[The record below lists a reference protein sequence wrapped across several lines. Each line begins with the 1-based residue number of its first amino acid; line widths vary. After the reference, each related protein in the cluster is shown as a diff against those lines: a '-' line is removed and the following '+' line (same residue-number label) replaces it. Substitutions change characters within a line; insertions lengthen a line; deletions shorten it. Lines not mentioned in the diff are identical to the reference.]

1 MSLIHDV
8 LTLLADGD
16 RHSGVALAARL
27 GVSRAAVSKA
37 VALLPDVP
45 ISVTRGGYALPA
57 GFRPL
62 ESVRI
67 QALLH
72 EKGCV
77 VEELDVREEVDST
90 NRVLLAGSRD
100 GLCVCTAE
108 RQTAGRGRRG
118 RQWHSTPY
126 GNVMV
131 SASWVVR
138 ASTHSLGVL
147 SLGAGVAVLRALRG
161 LGVEDAVLKWPNDVL
176 WQGRK
181 LAGIL
186 IEMRGET
193 EAMRVVVGVGVNGT
207 LGPEAASRVDQAWV
221 DLRTLVEAVDRDR
234 MVAGLIV
241 ELDRVMTAYREGH
254 VAPLLHEWR
263 AHHAWAGSAVHIEEP
278 GKGAVVGTVVD
289 VNDDGLLIL
298 EVAGVRRLVRSGEVS
313 MHLL

>member
-57 GFRPL
+57 AFRPL
-62 ESVRI
+62 ESARI
-67 QALLH
+67 RGWLQ

-77 VEELDVREEVDST
+77 VEELDLREEVDST
-90 NRVLLAGSRD
+90 NRVLLAGSRE
-100 GLCVCTAE
+100 GVCVCAAE

-118 RQWHSTPY
+118 RQWQASPY

-131 SASWVVR
+131 SVSWVLR
-138 ASTHSLGVL
+138 ANTHSLGVL
-147 SLGAGVAVLRALRG
+147 SLGAGVGVLRALRG
-161 LGVEDAVLKWPNDVL
+161 LGVDGAALKWPNDVL
-176 WQGRK
+176 WRGRK

-193 EAMRVVVGVGVNGT
+193 EAMRVVIGVGVNGT
-207 LGPEAASRVDQAWV
+207 LGPEAGSRVDQAWV
-221 DLRTLVEAVDRDR
+221 DLSAVVGAVDRDQV
-234 MVAGLIV
+234 VAGLVV

-263 AHHAWAGSAVHIEEP
+263 AHHAWVGLRVRMEEP
-278 GKGAVVGTVVD
+278 GRPEAVGTVVD
-289 VNDDGLLIL
+289 VNDEGLLIL
-298 EVAGVRRLVRSGEVS
+298 EVGGARRLVCSGEVT
-313 MHLL
+313 MRPL